1 MVQRSGVPVSS
12 SLLLQEAWVVVAAL
26 ITLLGTK
33 LCWSSARSRM
43 SIEESAKDGHLTDEQ
58 ARKKI
63 RAIEIRGPLVVFLGV
78 GLLAYAL
85 LR

>member
-1 MVQRSGVPVSS
+1 MVI
-12 SLLLQEAWVVVAAL
+12 VAAL

-33 LCWSSARSRM
+33 LCWSSTRARM
-43 SIEESAKDGHLTDEQ
+43 SIEENAKDGHMTAEQ
-58 ARKKI
+58 ARRKI
-63 RAIEIRGPLVVFLGV
+63 RLIEARGPVVVFLGV